1 MYRIISRMLL
11 AVFAFGLLSA
21 AAFADSEAV
30 GTLSFDPTDS
40 TLTVGEFYI
49 LNGTGAGLPVTTP
62 LTFSGISLLLTF
74 EGGGT
79 ETLDSTH
86 FSSDGFG
93 GFTGNDSFGGSSL
106 ITSAVLSGL
115 VSPVTVT
122 LLDGSTVTLAGTIT
136 ATLTDPSG
144 GPLTVFDAAEID
156 APTGTSGPPTVPE
169 PGSSLLL
176 GVGLAGIALA
186 QRLS

>member
-40 TLTVGEFYI
+40 TLTVGEFDI

-62 LTFSGISLLLTF
+62 LTFSDISLLLTF
-74 EGGGT
+74 QGGGT

-86 FSSDGFG
+86 FTSDGFG

-144 GPLTVFDAAEID
+144 TLSVFDAAEID

-186 QRLS
+186 RRLS